1 MILWK
6 ETFSGTVERR
16 METYHIDKCKVDEHA
31 SGDEEKPT
39 IHRGHGAKEDT
50 KHHSSRAEDA

>member
-1 MILWK
+1 
-6 ETFSGTVERR
+6 